1 MKINLPALISAL
13 SNVDATSRM
22 QAAEQLARL
31 GTDAQPAAVALVL
44 ACGDEDDGVRKSAMS
59 ALEKMGPPEAAD
71 LGQLIALIKAK
82 SADVGY
88 WAVTLLGRL
97 KVEAAPALD
106 ALAQAAAESPHL
118 LVRQRAAWALAEID
132 PL

>member
-1 MKINLPALISAL
+1 MKSNIFALISAL
-13 SNVDATSRM
+13 SNVDAASRT
-22 QAAEQLARL
+22 QAAEQLTQL

-44 ACGDEDDGVRKSAMS
+44 ACGDEAEDVRKSAMS
-59 ALEKMGPPEAAD
+59 ALEKMGTPEGAD
-71 LGQLIALIKAK
+71 ISQLIALIKAK
-82 SADVGY
+82 SPDVGY

-97 KVEAAPALD
+97 KTEAAPALD
-106 ALAQAAAESPHL
+106 DLAQAAAESPHL

>member
-1 MKINLPALISAL
+1 MKSNVSALISAL
-13 SNVDATSRM
+13 SNVDAASRT
-22 QAAEQLARL
+22 QAAEQLTQF

-44 ACGDEDDGVRKSAMS
+44 ACGDDDDGVRQSAMS
-59 ALEKMGPPEAAD
+59 ALENLGPPEGAD
-71 LGQLIALIKAK
+71 FSQLISLIKAK
-82 SADVGY
+82 SPDVGY

-97 KVEAAPALD
+97 KTEAVPALD